1 MFVEFEDENGKPVLI
16 NVYHIVKMQKMG
28 SSVRENPGNQIVQI
42 VLSVGPCTPL
52 RVKGVYEV
60 VRDEIREAAEGL
72 TSLLLARSAPTG
84 GLDHGP
90 PA

>member
-16 NVYHIVKMQKMG
+16 NVYHIVKVQKMG
-28 SSVRENPGNQIVQI
+28 TRVQDNPGNQIVQI

-52 RVKGVYEV
+52 RVKGVYEE

-72 TSLLLARSAPTG
+72 TSLVVTG
-84 GLDHGP
+84 T
-90 PA
+90 